1 MIQFQTEFQNKKSAI
16 ETLTLSKSRGNWL
29 PVGYFIK

>member
-1 MIQFQTEFQNKKSAI
+1 MQFQTEFEYKKLAT
-16 ETLTLSKSRGNWL
+16 ETLTLSKTSGQWL